1 MKTVILMMSLSGL
14 SALGGQVPTASEI
27 ANRMMEREQ
36 ARQSSLGVYTWMSH
50 YTLDNKERHAEMM
63 VQWTREG
70 DGTKH
75 YAIAYERGDGA
86 VREHVFQKLLESEV
100 EASQPGLQ
108 SRNRLNDKNYAFRW
122 SGSEEIKG
130 RAAYILD
137 VEPKTESKFLIKGR
151 VWIDAA
157 DYAVVKVEGSP
168 AKKPSFWT
176 NAVSFVQTFEKAGD
190 YWMAASNR
198 SVTEA
203 KLFGEADL
211 AIKHSNYRFG
221 PTATM
226 MASN

>member
-1 MKTVILMMSLSGL
+1 
-14 SALGGQVPTASEI
+14 
-27 ANRMMEREQ
+27 
-36 ARQSSLGVYTWMSH
+36 
-50 YTLDNKERHAEMM
+50 
-63 VQWTREG
+63 
-70 DGTKH
+70 
-75 YAIAYERGDGA
+75 
-86 VREHVFQKLLESEV
+86 
-100 EASQPGLQ
+100 
-108 SRNRLNDKNYAFRW
+108 LNDKNYAFRW

-137 VEPKTESKFLIKGR
+137 VEPKTESKYLIKGR

-176 NAVSFVQTFEKAGD
+176 NAVSFVQTFEKAGN

-211 AIKHSNYRFG
+211 VIKYSNYRFA